1 MVFLLGKPCSNQ
13 TFGIDVLGL
22 PASTKPYGLGWD
34 GETEVQVLVPAA
46 NLRQGGDC
54 RQGC

>member
-1 MVFLLGKPCSNQ
+1 MVFLLGKPCPNQ

-22 PASTKPYGLGWD
+22 PTSTKPYGLGWD

-54 RQGC
+54 R